1 MEVFSMTASE
11 MKQKVQVRFWD
22 QMVLIGFGLA
32 LFYSVFDSFLY
43 LFTDY
48 DVNFFQRLMGPGRS
62 EIISRLIILCLFIIF
77 GSHAQYTINQRK
89 MAEGRLRRS
98 EERYRRIVETTPDG
112 YYEVDINGNYSYFND
127 AMCDL
132 LGYSRVE
139 MTGMNHRAYLDDAN
153 SEKLLNAINQVYRTS
168 ESIKALDFTFKRRDG
183 SLRYAES
190 SITLITDDQ
199 GEPIGFGGFLHDVTE
214 RRQGEALAQAKM
226 AAETANREKS
236 RFLANMS
243 HEIRTPLNSIIGLIE
258 LMLET
263 DLRPDQREDLD
274 VVISSAYALLSLI
287 NNLLDYSKIEADKF
301 ELENTP
307 FDLREFMRDSIRMM
321 GMRTQTK
328 GLELAYRVAADVPD
342 RLVGDPGRLR
352 QILLNLIENAVK
364 FTEEGEVVV
373 NVTAHQISRNRADV
387 RFSVEDTGI
396 GIPRDKQ
403 KDVFSAFK
411 QVDAKTTSQYGGT
424 GLGLAVSSQL
434 VMLMGGELTV
444 SSEMG
449 RGSRFEFV
457 ATFKRMREDPFKAE
471 KTATDDLKDIR
482 VLVVDDNATTRR
494 LTKEMLDSWL
504 LEAHFASNAEQARQI
519 LSEDRNL
526 DLVLIDSDMPGSDGF
541 SLARWIRDQQ
551 LKDLRVVMMLT
562 FPQLKRKAE
571 FEELGVKA
579 GVIKPLNPPELHNV
593 LLVALDKKKMDKDI
607 ARTQKGP
614 AAKPRAP
621 RRSLKILVAE
631 DTPFNQT
638 FILRLLEKNGHQ
650 PILVENGQQALES
663 FNPDTFDVVLMDVQM
678 PEMDGF
684 EATREI
690 RKLEDGS
697 GSHGHMPIIAMTAYA
712 TEGDRER
719 CLEAGMDDYVS
730 KPISASKLFQAIDAL
745 VPVEPDTQA
754 SPSDSPA
761 ADGHKSVSLNAEGL
775 MRSFENDQHLFQEL
789 VEIFLNDSP
798 QMLSALRD
806 SLNSNDAD
814 TFKRTAH
821 SLKGMLRNFQAESAA
836 ETAFELE
843 QIGDRG
849 KLDGAG
855 QIVDSLAGQLEEVYR
870 KLQQLVKQ
878 VSGN

>member
-1 MEVFSMTASE
+1 MTASE

-153 SEKLLNAINQVYRTS
+153 SEKLLNAINQVYRTR

-214 RRQGEALAQAKM
+214 RRQAEALAQAKM

-307 FDLREFMRDSIRMM
+307 FDLREFMRDTIRMM

-373 NVTAHQISRNRADV
+373 NVTAHQINRNKADV

-434 VMLMGGELTV
+434 VRLMGGELTV

-571 FEELGVKA
+571 FEELGVKV
-579 GVIKPLNPPELHNV
+579 GVIKPLNPPELNNV

-607 ARTQKGP
+607 ARMQKGP
-614 AAKPRAP
+614 AAKSKAP

-690 RKLEDGS
+690 RKLEAGS

-745 VPVEPDTQA
+745 IPAEPETQA

-775 MRSFENDQHLFQEL
+775 IRSFENDQHLFQEL

-849 KLDGAG
+849 KLDGAD
-855 QIVDSLAGQLEEVYR
+855 QIVDSLADQLEEVSR

>member
-1 MEVFSMTASE
+1 MTAGE
-11 MKQKVQVRFWD
+11 MKQKIQVHFWD

-32 LFYSVFDSFLY
+32 LFYSIFDSVLY
-43 LFTDY
+43 LFTEY
-48 DVNFFQRLMGPGRS
+48 DVSFFQRLLGPGLS
-62 EIISRLIILCLFIIF
+62 EIWSRLTILCLFIIF
-77 GSHAQYTINQRK
+77 GAHAQYTINQRK
-89 MAEGRLRRS
+89 IAEVALRAG

-127 AMCDL
+127 SMCDL

-139 MTGMNHRAYLDDAN
+139 MTGMNHRAYLDDKN
-153 SEKLLNAINQVYRTS
+153 SEKLVNAINQVYRTRDS
-168 ESIKALDFTFKRRDG
+168 VKALDFTFKRRDG
-183 SLRYAES
+183 SPRYAES
-190 SITLITDDQ
+190 SITLITDDR
-199 GEPIGFGGFLHDVTE
+199 GEPTGFGGFLRDVTE
-214 RRQGEALAQAKM
+214 RRQAQALAQAKM

-287 NNLLDYSKIEADKF
+287 NNLLDFSKIEADKF
-301 ELENTP
+301 ELESAP
-307 FDLREFMRDSIRMM
+307 FDLRDFMKDTLRMM

-373 NVTAHQISRNRADV
+373 NVATRQSSGSQADL

-396 GIPRDKQ
+396 GIPREKQ

-411 QVDAKTTSQYGGT
+411 QVDAKTTNQYGGT

-434 VMLMGGELTV
+434 VRLMGGELTV
-444 SSEMG
+444 SSEPG
-449 RGSRFEFV
+449 QGSRFEFE
-457 ATFKRMREDPFKAE
+457 AAFKRLKEEPLRPDEAGG
-471 KTATDDLKDIR
+471 DDLQGIR
-482 VLVVDDNATTRR
+482 ILVVDDNATTRR
-494 LTKEMLDSWL
+494 LTKEMLDSWRIKTQ
-504 LEAHFASNAEQARQI
+504 FASNAEEARQI
-519 LSEDRNL
+519 LSGDGHV

-551 LKDLRVVMMLT
+551 IKDLRVVMMLT
-562 FPQLKRKAE
+562 FPHLKRKAE
-571 FEELGVKA
+571 FGELGVK
-579 GVIKPLNPPELHNV
+579 GSIIKPLNSPELHNL
-593 LLVALDKKKMDKDI
+593 LLVAFDKKKIDTKKT
-607 ARTQKGP
+607 RPQKGP
-614 AAKPRAP
+614 DAKSKAAG
-621 RRSLKILVAE
+621 RSLKILVAE

-638 FILRLLEKNGHQ
+638 FILRLLEKNGFH
-650 PILVENGQQALES
+650 PILVENGRQALEA
-663 FNPDTFDVVLMDVQM
+663 FNPDTFDVILMDVQM

-684 EATREI
+684 EATRQI
-690 RKLEDGS
+690 RKREAGS
-697 GSHGHMPIIAMTAYA
+697 GTHRHMPIIAMTAYA

-730 KPISASKLFQAIDAL
+730 KPISASKLFKAIEAL
-745 VPVEPDTQA
+745 VP
-754 SPSDSPA
+754 PA
-761 ADGHKSVSLNAEGL
+761 AEEEASKSAGTPAAGKKSVSLNADGL
-775 MRSFENDQHLFQEL
+775 IRSFENDQELFQEL

-798 QMLSALRD
+798 QMLNILRD
-806 SLNSNDAD
+806 SLKSTDAK

-843 QIGDRG
+843 QIGEQG
-849 KLDGAG
+849 KLDGAD
-855 QIVDSLAGQLEEVYR
+855 QIVDSLAAQLDDVARNLKEV
-870 KLQQLVKQ
+870 VKKI
-878 VSGN
+878 SGSG

>member
-1 MEVFSMTASE
+1 MTASE
-11 MKQKVQVRFWD
+11 MKQKIQVHFWD

-139 MTGMNHRAYLDDAN
+139 MTGMNHRAYLDDKN
-153 SEKLLNAINQVYRTS
+153 SEKLLNAINQVYRTR
-168 ESIKALDFTFKRRDG
+168 ESLKALDFTFKRRDG

-190 SITLITDDQ
+190 SITLITDDR

-214 RRQGEALAQAKM
+214 RRQAQELAQAKM

-287 NNLLDYSKIEADKF
+287 NNLLDFSKIEADKF

-307 FDLREFMRDSIRMM
+307 FDLRDFMKDTLRMM

-373 NVTAHQISRNRADV
+373 NVATNQYTANTAEL

-403 KDVFSAFK
+403 NDVFSAFK

-434 VMLMGGELTV
+434 VRLMGGELTV
-444 SSEMG
+444 SSEIG
-449 RGSRFEFV
+449 QGSRFEF
-457 ATFKRMREDPFKAE
+457 AAAFKRE
-471 KTATDDLKDIR
+471 KEERVKPENTDAADLKGTR
-482 VLVVDDNATTRR
+482 ALVVDDNATTRR
-494 LTKEMLDSWL
+494 LTKEMLDSWQ
-504 LEAHFASNAEQARQI
+504 LEAQFGSNAEQARQI
-519 LSEDRNL
+519 LSEDHNV

-541 SLARWIRDQQ
+541 SLARWIRDQH

-562 FPQLKRKAE
+562 FPHLKRKAE

-579 GVIKPLNPPELHNV
+579 GVVKPLNPPELHNV
-593 LLVALDKKKMDKDI
+593 LLVALDKKKMDVDN
-607 ARTQKGP
+607 ALTQKRPG
-614 AAKPRAP
+614 AKSKAL

-638 FILRLLEKNGHQ
+638 FILRLLEKNGSH
-650 PILVENGQQALES
+650 PVLVENGRQALEA
-663 FNPDTFDVVLMDVQM
+663 FHPDTFDVVLMDVQM

-684 EATREI
+684 EATRKI
-690 RKLEDGS
+690 RKLEAGS
-697 GSHGHMPIIAMTAYA
+697 GSRMPIIAMTAYA

-730 KPISASKLFQAIDAL
+730 KPISASKLFQAIEAL
-745 VPVEPDTQA
+745 VPPEPEEEA
-754 SPSDSPA
+754 HGSAGPA
-761 ADGHKSVSLNAEGL
+761 TDGQKSVSLNADGL
-775 MRSFENDQHLFQEL
+775 IRSFENDQHLFQEL
-789 VEIFLNDSP
+789 VEIFLHDSP
-798 QMLSALRD
+798 KMLNTLRV
-806 SLNSNDAD
+806 SLKSTDAK

-843 QIGDRG
+843 QIGDQG
-849 KLDGAG
+849 KLDGAD
-855 QIVDSLAGQLEEVYR
+855 QIVDSLAGQLDDVAR
-870 KLQQLVKQ
+870 KLKEVVKKI
-878 VSGN
+878 SGSG